1 MDIITEFELPS
12 KGLVY
17 GKEVK
22 WKNRI
27 RAPRLSDK
35 GIGDTTKI
43 NLLQAN
49 ILDKTILEP
58 LGISAYDLH
67 SADFLYLNLVQRL
80 LAKGNK
86 PYRIHAVCPNRRCNN
101 DNVIDFDLTQLNPK
115 YLEEAPKYEYK
126 TLDDNVIEYTYLTP
140 RAFDEIRESVIDF
153 KETYPEADTDI
164 NTQEILRKIIVRVDG
179 KKPTYSQMT
188 EYIQSL
194 QISDVDELLT
204 LVMTPDFGL
213 NLNKQKCKCTKCG
226 KTFEYDLP
234 V

>member
-12 KGLVY
+12 RGLVY

-35 GIGDTTKI
+35 GIGDTTKL
-43 NLLQAN
+43 NLLQATV
-49 ILDKTILEP
+49 LDKTILEP

-80 LAKGNK
+80 LSKGKK
-86 PYRIHAVCPNRRCNN
+86 PYKIHSICPKCKTENS
-101 DNVIDFDLTQLNPK
+101 IDFDLTQLNPVVLK
-115 YLEEAPKYEYK
+115 EKPKYEYT
-126 TLDDNVIEYTYLTP
+126 TLDDNVIEFTYLTA
-140 RAFDEIRESVIDF
+140 RAFDEIRENVLEF
-153 KETYPEADTDI
+153 KETYPETDTDV

-179 KKPTYSQMT
+179 NRPTYSQMT
-188 EYIQSL
+188 EFIQSL
-194 QISDVDELLT
+194 QISDIDELLT
-204 LVMTPDFGL
+204 QVFHPNFGL
-213 NLNKQKCKCTKCG
+213 DLTKNKHKCSKCG
-226 KTFEYDLP
+226 KVFEYDLP